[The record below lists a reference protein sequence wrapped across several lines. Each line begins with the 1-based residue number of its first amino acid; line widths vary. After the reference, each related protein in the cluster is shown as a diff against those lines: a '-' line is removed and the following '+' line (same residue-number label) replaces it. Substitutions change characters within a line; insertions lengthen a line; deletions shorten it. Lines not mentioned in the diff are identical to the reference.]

1 MQIKLRS
8 HGVDLAAVLQR
19 HVERRLR
26 LVLGGSAAT
35 VREATVHLSDV
46 NGPRGGVDQRCAL
59 HVALAPSGT
68 VRAEATDADLL
79 QALELAAGR
88 ARRSIRRETERRQ
101 SLTR

>member
-26 LVLGGSAAT
+26 LVLGASAASI
-35 VREATVHLSDV
+35 REATVHLADV
-46 NGPRGGVDQRCAL
+46 NRPRGGIDQRCSL
-59 HVALAPSGT
+59 RVALSPSGT
-68 VRAEATDADLL
+68 VRAEATDVDLL
-79 QALELAAGR
+79 QALERAAGR

-101 SLTR
+101 DAAR